1 MALVQVRD
9 MPEHLYRLL
18 VTQARKERRSLAQQV
33 VATVARGLET
43 ELDARQRRRTI
54 LAAIREGEPLARR
67 RLSDPVKLVREDR
80 GR

>member
-18 VTQARKERRSLAQQV
+18 VTQARKQRRSLAQQV
-33 VATVARGLET
+33 VATLARGLDA

-54 LAAIREGEPLARR
+54 LAAIRDRGPLTRR

>member
-9 MPEHLYRLL
+9 MPEPMYRLL
-18 VTQARKERRSLAQQV
+18 VTQARKQRRSLAQQV
-33 VATVARGLET
+33 VATLARGLET

-54 LAAIREGEPLARR
+54 LEAIRDGGPLAGR